1 MTHPDTR
8 IAVVDLGS
16 NSVRLFLCDGSDEAG
31 PTGERRTTV
40 TGLRREAGSDGA
52 IAEDALGRLDACL
65 VAYARPVA
73 EFAPGRVVVVGTSA
87 VRDAPNRD
95 RVAALVRRRLGAEM
109 TVLAGDDEARCSF
122 AGARLG
128 AEGAAPIL
136 VVDIG
141 GGSTELVRGD
151 QNGPSGAISLQLGA
165 VRQTEQHLATDP
177 PTTHELVALRE
188 QAWDLVISAL
198 ETIGGSA
205 PTLVGVAGTITTLGA
220 IDLGAYERDR
230 VHGHRLSGSTIHL
243 ITAEL
248 ARMPEERRR
257 AVPGLDPARAGV
269 IVAGAIIADVVLE
282 ATGLPEM
289 VVSERDLLDGVVLAA
304 RDPAGELF
312 RL

>member
-1 MTHPDTR
+1 MTPPDER

-16 NSVRLFLCDGSDEAG
+16 NSVRLFLCEGIDEIG
-31 PTGERRTTV
+31 PAGERRTTV

-65 VAYARPVA
+65 AAYAGPVA
-73 EFAPGRVVVVGTSA
+73 EFAPGRVIVVGTSA
-87 VRDAPNRD
+87 VRDAPNGD
-95 RVAALVRRRLGAEM
+95 RVAALVRHRLGAEL
-109 TVLAGDDEARCSF
+109 TILDGEDEARCSF
-122 AGARLG
+122 TGARLG
-128 AEGAAPIL
+128 AEGDTPIL

-151 QNGPSGAISLQLGA
+151 QNGPAGAISLQLGA

-177 PTTHELVALRE
+177 PTTHELAALRE

-205 PTLVGVAGTITTLGA
+205 PTLVGVAGTITTLAA
-220 IDLGAYERDR
+220 IDLGAYDRDR
-230 VHGHRLSGSTIHL
+230 VHGHRLSGSTIHR
-243 ITAEL
+243 IAADL
-248 ARMPEERRR
+248 ARMTEKRRR

-269 IVAGAIIADVVLE
+269 IVAGALIAGVVLE

-289 VVSERDLLDGVVLAA
+289 IVSERDLLDGVVLAA

-312 RL
+312 RS